1 MIVGH
6 KENFVTN
13 RGESLINGIKWRMI
27 VEINIEKFV
36 T

>member
-6 KENFVTN
+6 KENFVSN
-13 RGESLINGIKWRMI
+13 RGESLINRIKWRMI